1 MKKVLPYLINNDQ
14 TGFLKGRFIG
24 ENIRLINSVI
34 DYAEKQNI
42 PGLLLF
48 VDFEKAFDTL
58 EWTFIEKTLSFY
70 NFGASI
76 KSWIKLFYSGITSCI
91 QNNRWSSDFFQLGR
105 GVRQGCPLSPYL
117 FILCVEILAN
127 AIRNNDGIKGICI
140 SDSECKLSQYA
151 DDTTL
156 ILDGSDNSVNTSLK
170 LLDSFAELSGL
181 NVNYEKTEALWI
193 GSFRLQTRTIE
204 TNKNILWSFHK
215 VFALGVWFST
225 IKEESETLNLQEKKE
240 KINKIIENWQFRRLT
255 LLGKITV
262 IKSLLASQLVYILSP
277 LPTPSEY
284 LKEINSLLY
293 KFLWDGKGDKIK
305 RTLMINDY
313 SKGGL
318 KMLDIKSFND
328 ALKAKWVQRYLDPNN
343 KGKWKLFLDFFLGNR
358 VTTALFSGNLDPKD
372 VASLEIE
379 DPFTKELIEVWCRL
393 NFSRSPPSLSHM
405 PIWYNS
411 LVRIEGKPLFYKNWY
426 LAGIKKVSNLL
437 DETSSK
443 VLTFE
448 SFREKYSLKANFL
461 QYRSVVTAV
470 LGVKHNSD
478 CSQMLNTESLLGS
491 KDFCKLA
498 YTILIER
505 HASLPQRSQS
515 KWKSDFQ
522 AHGAEMIDWS
532 KSYSLPFL
540 CTRESKLQIFQ
551 FKLFHRRISTNRY
564 LFKIGLIS
572 SELCSFCE
580 SSTETLLHLF
590 WECPRVKIFWN
601 EVKDWLG
608 TFSCFSTKCFTLQ
621 SCLGFVEDASDL
633 LFHHALLISRYH
645 IFWAKSMHHC
655 PSRELFVKNFF
666 TCLEV
671 ERHFSIKHG
680 LLAKFNKKWGAFLAE
695 QEH

>member
-1 MKKVLPYLINNDQ
+1 MCHTQEIENEEDLCDPTVAEHTEALSRNLG
-14 TGFLKGRFIG
+14 GFNLTTDVVPKDGDCAFRSIARMLRSICSNP
-24 ENIRLINSVI
+24 EQLEVIRLINSVI

-91 QNNRWSSDFFQLGR
+91 QNNGWSSDFFQLGR

-328 ALKAKWVQRYLDPNN
+328 ALKAKWVQRYLA
-343 KGKWKLFLDFFLGNR
+343 L
-358 VTTALFSGNLDPKD
+358 TT
-372 VASLEIE
+372 
-379 DPFTKELIEVWCRL
+379 
-393 NFSRSPPSLSHM
+393 
-405 PIWYNS
+405 
-411 LVRIEGKPLFYKNWY
+411 
-426 LAGIKKVSNLL
+426 
-437 DETSSK
+437 
-443 VLTFE
+443 
-448 SFREKYSLKANFL
+448 KANGNCFL
-461 QYRSVVTAV
+461 
-470 LGVKHNSD
+470 
-478 CSQMLNTESLLGS
+478 
-491 KDFCKLA
+491 
-498 YTILIER
+498 
-505 HASLPQRSQS
+505 
-515 KWKSDFQ
+515 
-522 AHGAEMIDWS
+522 
-532 KSYSLPFL
+532 
-540 CTRESKLQIFQ
+540 IF
-551 FKLFHRRISTNRY
+551 S
-564 LFKIGLIS
+564 
-572 SELCSFCE
+572 
-580 SSTETLLHLF
+580 
-590 WECPRVKIFWN
+590 
-601 EVKDWLG
+601 
-608 TFSCFSTKCFTLQ
+608 
-621 SCLGFVEDASDL
+621 
-633 LFHHALLISRYH
+633 
-645 IFWAKSMHHC
+645 
-655 PSRELFVKNFF
+655 
-666 TCLEV
+666 
-671 ERHFSIKHG
+671 
-680 LLAKFNKKWGAFLAE
+680 
-695 QEH
+695 